1 MFNIPVFYQAEHPV
15 KTTSTPLFCW
25 DIANPD
31 MERRVL
37 VHQDMEQL
45 DNLTA
50 LHQWQLD
57 DSYKSSL
64 KDNCS
69 LIITNLSKEIIW
81 ASRAFQ
87 SMTGYATDEI
97 LGKKPSFLQGKRT
110 NEQTRQFI
118 TEKLS
123 KFETLKV
130 RILNYRK
137 SGEVYWCG
145 VSIAP
150 IRNSENKITHFIAI
164 EKEVN

>member
-1 MFNIPVFYQAEHPV
+1 MFNLPVFYQPESHV
-15 KTTSTPLFCW
+15 KPTSAPLFCW

-31 MERRVL
+31 MERRIQI
-37 VHQDMEQL
+37 HQDMEQMDYL
-45 DNLTA
+45 AT

-57 DSYKSSL
+57 SSYKSCL

-69 LIITNLSKEIIW
+69 LVITNLSKEIIW
-81 ASRAFQ
+81 ASRSFQ
-87 SMTGYATDEI
+87 SMTGYEIDEI
-97 LGKKPSFLQGKRT
+97 MGKKPSFLQGKRT
-110 NEQTRQFI
+110 NQQTRQFI

-123 KFETLKV
+123 TFETLKV

-137 SGEVYWCG
+137 SGETYWCG